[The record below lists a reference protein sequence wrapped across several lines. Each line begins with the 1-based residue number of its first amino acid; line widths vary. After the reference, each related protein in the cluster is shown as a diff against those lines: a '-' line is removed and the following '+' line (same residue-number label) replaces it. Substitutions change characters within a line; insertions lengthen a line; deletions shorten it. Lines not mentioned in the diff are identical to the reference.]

1 RERVIAR
8 LALPVGAQDSRGQR
22 LLRALDQRLQPGAQC
37 GQSYVSSAGSAT
49 LSMRAVEEVP
59 TATGATLRRMVS
71 TVPGS
76 LVFSLTVTL
85 TVGNG
90 FYARDATSR
99 REPRDIPLKRS
110 FSVDRRTRR

>member
-1 RERVIAR
+1 LSV
-8 LALPVGAQDSRGQR
+8 LPLSLHDALPIC

-37 GQSYVSSAGSAT
+37 CQSSVSSAGRAT
-49 LSMRAVEEVP
+49 LSMRAVEAVP
-59 TATGATLRRMVS
+59 TTTGATLRRMVS

-90 FYARDATSR
+90 FFARDATSR